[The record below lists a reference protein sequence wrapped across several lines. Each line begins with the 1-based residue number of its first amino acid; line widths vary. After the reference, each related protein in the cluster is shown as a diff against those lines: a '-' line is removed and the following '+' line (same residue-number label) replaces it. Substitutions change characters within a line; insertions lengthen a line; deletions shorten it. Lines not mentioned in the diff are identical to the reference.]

1 MVDSKQ
7 TYLTEPYVDAITQ
20 QMCVSVVAPVLTDN
34 GMEGLLIVDVQLE
47 SLSTFLAERSFGD
60 SGRLIL
66 LSKDHT
72 IMGYEDA
79 TLVGKDFTETGAEG
93 DLLQE
98 LDSPTGE
105 IVSYQHNGVRKLALV
120 LQMEDTD
127 WLLVCG
133 MSEKEYNAQTVQVV
147 LVLMSLLLSSTLL
160 VALILRTIIVRKL
173 RPFTQINQGLREM
186 SQGNLKISIPY
197 QGEDE
202 VGEMAE
208 SMRSCVR
215 SLSAYVQEIDEV
227 MERLASGDLTAQ
239 MRLNYKGDFRHIHQS
254 VQTFIHKLT
263 ELMRGIHQASEQVS
277 AGSGQVAD
285 GAQALA
291 QGATEQAAAI
301 QELGASIT
309 DLSQM
314 VRSNAQLAEEADQGA
329 ARVHEEIR
337 ESGRKMDRSL
347 ELMSEIR
354 NSSNEISH
362 IIKTIED
369 IAFQTNILALN
380 AAVEAARAGEAGKGF
395 AVVASEVRNL
405 ATKTAK
411 ASQETTVLI
420 QKSLDSVENGTAS
433 MEETARFMEGV
444 VEVSQEI
451 TVTFQ
456 HISQASSTQA
466 QTIDQVTQGIDQIS
480 NVVHT
485 NSATAEESAAASEE
499 LSGQADLLKSMIN
512 QFQLSQEKRKE
523 LPVEQ
528 EYQEYQE
535 QQEYE
540 ETNTYALP
548 VGSFPSDDGKY

>member
-354 NSSNEISH
+354 NSSNEISR

-380 AAVEAARAGEAGKGF
+380 AAVEAARAGNAGKGF
-395 AVVASEVRNL
+395 AVVADEVRNL
-405 ATKTAK
+405 AGKSAT
-411 ASQETTVLI
+411 ASQQTAELIENAAQAVDKGVQITKETADMLTHVVESI
-420 QKSLDSVENGTAS
+420 QNTDHHMSQIY
-433 MEETARFMEGV
+433 EETQRQAESAAQISLGV
-444 VEVSQEI
+444 
-451 TVTFQ
+451 
-456 HISQASSTQA
+456 
-466 QTIDQVTQGIDQIS
+466 DQIS
-480 NVVHT
+480 SVVQN
-485 NSATAEESAAASEE
+485 NSATAEESAAASVDLEE
-499 LSGQADLLKSMIN
+499 QAKRLKSLVI
-512 QFQLSQEKRKE
+512 QFHLRQ
-523 LPVEQ
+523 
-528 EYQEYQE
+528 
-535 QQEYE
+535 
-540 ETNTYALP
+540 
-548 VGSFPSDDGKY
+548 